1 MFTVKRVLQREK
13 AKQRIE
19 EEEMRQFAEHDKPE
33 EDKLQE

>member
-1 MFTVKRVLQREK
+1 VKRVLQREK

-19 EEEMRQFAEHDKPE
+19 EEETRWSAEHNKPE

>member
-1 MFTVKRVLQREK
+1 VKRVLQREN

-19 EEEMRQFAEHDKPE
+19 EEEEMRWSTEHDKPE